1 MKTAKTTARQSFA
14 HKSSY
19 KRKHSMVHLSIY
31 ASHCF
36 NTTSQKQP
44 QLKKG
49 MNKMSAFLM
58 HLLIQAIM

>member
-1 MKTAKTTARQSFA
+1 
-14 HKSSY
+14 
-19 KRKHSMVHLSIY
+19 MVHLSIY

-58 HLLIQAIM
+58 HLLIQAIMWEITHWINCYK